1 MTASGVAR
9 RVPKPN
15 QRTGVLR
22 SMTRM
27 THKATGVCHVNE
39 AKHVMVHRLVIY
51 RIYKCHYVIMY
62 IYGINMACFVG
73 L

>member
-15 QRTGVLR
+15 QRTDVLCP
-22 SMTRM
+22 M
-27 THKATGVCHVNE
+27 THMTHEVTDICHVNE
-39 AKHVMVHRLVIY
+39 AKRVMVYRSVIY
-51 RIYKCHYVIMY
+51 RIYKRHYVIMY
-62 IYGINMACFVG
+62 IYGINMAYFVG